1 MDSLISLLSSRKRRE
16 RNARKRQQEMNVILY
31 FSLLEVPDYSWV
43 SGEVRVVVTGA
54 GDTGKSA
61 LTVRFTGGNFVEK
74 YDPTIEDSY
83 RKAVEVDGISVM
95 MDLMD
100 TAGQEDYRA
109 LRDQYMKT
117 GNGFVIVYSITSMT
131 SFETA
136 SKLRQDIL
144 KIKEDFP
151 DTPIMLV
158 GNYCDRESERQ
169 VSTEDGM
176 RLAAKFGI
184 GFMEAS
190 PKTNLNVTELFHEL
204 CRMIFRWRIKH
215 RFGIPISITST
226 RTLKA

>member
-1 MDSLISLLSSRKRRE
+1 MDTLISLLKKRRE
-16 RNARKRQQEMNVILY
+16 RNARKRTRETVKLY
-31 FSLLEVPDYSWV
+31 YSLLEVPDYSWV

-83 RKAVEVDGISVM
+83 RKMVEVDGIGVM

-117 GNGFVIVYSITSMT
+117 GNGFVIVYSITSKC

-144 KIKEDFP
+144 KIKEDYP
-151 DTPIMLV
+151 DTPMMLV
-158 GNYCDRESERQ
+158 GNYCDRESERE
-169 VSTEDGM
+169 VSMEEGM
-176 RLAAKFGI
+176 ALAAKYGI

-190 PKTNLNVTELFHEL
+190 PRSNHNVTEIFHEL

-215 RFGIPISITST
+215 RFGIPIAITST